1 MKSNLLNKLLL
12 GAGLA
17 TATVLASA
25 QEAAPDYTSI
35 VAAVSLAG
43 VAGSIIAMGAVK
55 IVPNVASWGTKKLVS
70 FFR

>member
-1 MKSNLLNKLLL
+1 MKNRLLNKLLV

-17 TATVLASA
+17 APVLAFA
-25 QEAAPDYTSI
+25 QEAGGADYSSI
-35 VAAVSLAG
+35 VAAVSLVG
-43 VAGSIIAMGAVK
+43 VAGSIVAMGAVK